1 MLNRI
6 IELSTYIALITFVCY
21 FFADKNELLLSF
33 IFSTVFLITVF
44 VSSKYGKEI
53 GKTEERKEIA
63 EELISLHK
71 ANPKE
76 LSPDILNIILE
87 RLVFKDKS
95 VDEILEI
102 SKKFHKDIPR
112 NPRE

>member
-1 MLNRI
+1 MYRI
-6 IELSTYIALITFVCY
+6 LELSTYIGLIIFICY
-21 FFADKNELLLSF
+21 YLADKNELLLSF
-33 IFSTVFLITVF
+33 IFSMVFLITVF
-44 VSSKYGKEI
+44 LSSKYGKEI

-87 RLVFKDKS
+87 RLVFKDKT

-102 SKKFHKDIPR
+102 TKKLYKA
-112 NPRE
+112 REGQKNE